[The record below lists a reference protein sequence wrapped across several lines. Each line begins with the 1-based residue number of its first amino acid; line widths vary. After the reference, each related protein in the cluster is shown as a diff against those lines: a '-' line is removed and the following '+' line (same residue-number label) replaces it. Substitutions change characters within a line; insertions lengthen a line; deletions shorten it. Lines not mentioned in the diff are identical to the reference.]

1 MDDTNK
7 NILEKITE
15 VGFKVEDKFNSNSL
29 HENLEEVNIQLS
41 DKEFESFET
50 YLCKHKHILDVLEY
64 STYCFIF

>member
-29 HENLEEVNIQLS
+29 HENLKGVNIQLS
-41 DKEFESFET
+41 DKDFESFEM
-50 YLCKHKHILDVLEY
+50 YLCKHP
-64 STYCFIF
+64 